1 MHAAA
6 APARLSRESEFLSR
20 YDQLLKWAQRLT
32 QEDRSL
38 AEDVVHDA
46 YLQFVLSRTDHS
58 SINNLDHY
66 LHQVVR
72 NAHRTYIRQT
82 TPRRFDQ
89 LSSVDLDSLQIA
101 AIDPDGPA
109 QARQLLFAVCLYAC
123 EQRELSIAF
132 SVLVLRFIH
141 GYYPNEVARLT
152 KRTRGAVDGFLKSAR
167 NALKLHLS
175 DLRPCYFSDSH
186 EALRSSL
193 SQGAADIFGLQGML
207 FESRKGVC
215 LETEQ
220 LRSIYL
226 RRAAKVPRRQLSH
239 LVTCATC
246 LDETNAILGIISLKE
261 RSPIDVLGKIP
272 KTVQILMPIIQI
284 LFVWSVFV
292 LTYMSLNWEDL
303 FDLFDICQDLCD
315 L

>member
-1 MHAAA
+1 MHAAV

-89 LSSVDLDSLQIA
+89 LSSVDLDSMQIA

-109 QARQLLFAVCLYAC
+109 QARQLLFAVCVYAC
-123 EQRELSIAF
+123 DQRELSIAF

-167 NALKLHLS
+167 NALKIHLS
-175 DLRPCYFSDSH
+175 DLRPCYFSEPH
-186 EALRSSL
+186 EALRASL
-193 SQGAADIFGLQGML
+193 SHGATDIFGLQRIL
-207 FESRKGVC
+207 FASRKGVC
-215 LETEQ
+215 LESEEV
-220 LRSIYL
+220 RSIYL
-226 RRAAKVPRRQLSH
+226 KRAAKMTRRQLSH

-246 LDETNAILGIISLKE
+246 LDEANAILGIVSLRE

-272 KTVQILMPIIQI
+272 KTVQLLLPIIQVLI
-284 LFVWSVFV
+284 VWGLYA
-292 LTYMSLNWEDL
+292 LTQAN
-303 FDLFDICQDLCD
+303 FDFDDIVDCFQDLCNF
-315 L
+315 

>member
-32 QEDRSL
+32 QDDRSL

-46 YLQFVLSRTDHS
+46 YLQFVLSRADHS

-89 LSSVDLDSLQIA
+89 LSSIDLDSLQIA
-101 AIDPDGPA
+101 AHDPHGPA

-141 GYYPNEVARLT
+141 GYYPNEVAQLT

-167 NALKLHLS
+167 HALKSHLS
-175 DLRPCYFSDSH
+175 NLRPCYFSESH
-186 EALRSSL
+186 EVLSSSL
-193 SQGAADIFGLQGML
+193 SRGATEIFSLQRVL
-207 FESRKGVC
+207 FASRKGVC
-215 LETEQ
+215 LESEQ
-220 LRSIYL
+220 LQSLYI
-226 RRAAKVPRRQLSH
+226 RRTAKVPRRQLSH

-246 LDETNAILGIISLKE
+246 LDEANAILGIVSLRE
-261 RSPIDVLGKIP
+261 RSPIDALGKIP
-272 KTVQILMPIIQI
+272 KAVQLLMPVIQLLLI
-284 LFVWSVFV
+284 WGLYGLIQGGF
-292 LTYMSLNWEDL
+292 DID
-303 FDLFDICQDLCD
+303 DLFDIFDFCQGLCN